1 LHKAQHAVE
10 ALDQAD
16 TYTRKAQMISNQQNM
31 PIEKEAKLLSVGV
44 ALDAVTYA
52 NPDLQ
57 PVEFLLK

>member
-1 LHKAQHAVE
+1 VD
-10 ALDQAD
+10 ALESAD
-16 TYTRKAQMISNQQNM
+16 TYTKKARLVADQQHM

-44 ALDAVTYA
+44 ALDAVTYV

>member
-1 LHKAQHAVE
+1 
-10 ALDQAD
+10 
-16 TYTRKAQMISNQQNM
+16 MISNQQNM